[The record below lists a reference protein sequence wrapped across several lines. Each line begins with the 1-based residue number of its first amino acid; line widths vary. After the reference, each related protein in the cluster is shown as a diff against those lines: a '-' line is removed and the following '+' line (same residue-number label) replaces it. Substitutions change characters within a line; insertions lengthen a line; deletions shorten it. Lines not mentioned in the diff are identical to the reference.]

1 MKQRLI
7 ELMILL
13 GSALMAWNI
22 CQYVRFSRD
31 VSAKGDWK
39 QEAKILRLP
48 ILLLV
53 LFFCGYL
60 AVLFFGK
67 PDFVVGG
74 ILFGGSVFVFIMLL
88 LIQRI
93 SARIKQNEHMEAEIE
108 AAQKANEAK
117 TRFLSNMSHDL
128 RTPLNAIIGYTALAK
143 HDGVTLPEAKAYIGK
158 IDTAGQQLLD
168 TINDVLEMS
177 RIESG
182 RLELEPEQI
191 CLESIL
197 SQIQDLVVPQMTK
210 KQIAFIRQWEQ
221 RETWVMCDK
230 GQLSRSL
237 MNLLSNACK
246 FTPEGGKITLSMREV
261 ERQQDAVTCDF
272 LVQDTGIGM
281 SPGFAERIFAPFERE
296 RTSTVSKIQ
305 GTGLGMAITKGFV
318 DRMGGTIKVD
328 TRQGEGTTITMR
340 LCFPLAPR
348 TVHAGEETP
357 EEAPFDFTGTH
368 ILLAEDNQINQ
379 EIAVMLLSHE
389 GFVVDCV
396 DDGQAAVEAV
406 RQAEPGTYAVIL
418 MDIQMPVMDGYE
430 ATRAIRALDDPARSR
445 IPIIAITANAFQEDQ
460 QAALEAGMQGHVA
473 KPLDREKML
482 ETLRRVSDRRIDV
495 EEGRAC
501 AIRSS
506 SPLGRSWESPLSFS
520 PSSVR
525 TR

>member
-7 ELMILL
+7 EAMILL

-31 VSAKGDWK
+31 VSTKGDWK

-60 AVLFFGK
+60 AVLLFGK
-67 PDFVVGG
+67 PDLVVGG

-108 AAQKANEAK
+108 AAKKANEAK

-128 RTPLNAIIGYTALAK
+128 RTPLNAIIGYTTLAK
-143 HDGVTLPEAKAYIGK
+143 HEEVTLPEAKVYIEK
-158 IDTAGQQLLD
+158 IDTAGRQLLD

-182 RLELEPEQI
+182 RLELKPEQV
-191 CLESIL
+191 CLETIL
-197 SQIQDLVVPQMTK
+197 SQIQDLVVPQITNRH
-210 KQIAFIRQWEQ
+210 IAFIRQWEQ
-221 RETWVMCDK
+221 QETWVMCDK

-246 FTPEGGKITLSMREV
+246 FTPEGGKITLCMREV

-281 SPGFAERIFAPFERE
+281 SPEFVDRIFAPFERE
-296 RTSTVSKIQ
+296 RTSTISKIQ
-305 GTGLGMAITKGFV
+305 GTGLGMAITKSFV
-318 DRMGGTIKVD
+318 DRMGGTIEVN
-328 TRQGEGTTITMR
+328 TQQGEGTTITMR
-340 LCFPLAPR
+340 LSFPLAPLAAH
-348 TVHAGEETP
+348 TTAEMAKDAT
-357 EEAPFDFTGTH
+357 FDFSGIH
-368 ILLAEDNQINQ
+368 LLLAEDNAINQ

-389 GFVVDCV
+389 GFLVDCV
-396 DDGQAAVEAV
+396 EDGQAAVEAV
-406 RQAEPGTYAVIL
+406 LQAKPGTYAAVL
-418 MDIQMPVMDGYE
+418 MDIQMPVMDGY
-430 ATRAIRALDDPARSR
+430 AASRAIRALDDPARSC
-445 IPIIAITANAFQEDQ
+445 IPIIAMTANAFQEDQ
-460 QAALEAGMQGHVA
+460 QAALEAGMQGHIA
-473 KPLDREKML
+473 KPLERSTML
-482 ETLRRVSDRRIDV
+482 DTLRHVLQCDCGSI
-495 EEGRAC
+495 RA
-501 AIRSS
+501 
-506 SPLGRSWESPLSFS
+506 E
-520 PSSVR
+520 
-525 TR
+525 

>member
-22 CQYVRFSRD
+22 FQYVRFSRD

-74 ILFGGSVFVFIMLL
+74 ILFGGSIFVFTMLL

-108 AAQKANEAK
+108 AAKKANEAK

-197 SQIQDLVVPQMTK
+197 SQIQDLVVPQMSK

-221 RETWVMCDK
+221 RETWVMCDR

-246 FTPEGGKITLSMREV
+246 FTPEGGKITLLMREV

-272 LVQDTGIGM
+272 MVQDTGIGM

-296 RTSTVSKIQ
+296 RTSTISKIQ

-348 TVHAGEETP
+348 AAQAGEEAA
-357 EEAPFDFTGTH
+357 EDAPFDFTGIH

-389 GFVVDCV
+389 GFAVDCV

-460 QAALEAGMQGHVA
+460 QAALEAGMQGHIA

-482 ETLRRVSDRRIDV
+482 ETLRHVLQA
-495 EEGRAC
+495 EYGKARA
-501 AIRSS
+501 
-506 SPLGRSWESPLSFS
+506 E
-520 PSSVR
+520 
-525 TR
+525 